1 MSRDVHDMFA
11 AIAGSYD
18 RANGVLSLGVHR
30 RWRARTVKESGAV
43 AGDAV
48 LDCATGTGDLALEFK
63 RAVGVEGRVVGTD
76 FCADM
81 LAHAPAKAE
90 RMGMAV
96 EWEVQDAM
104 ALSYDDDS
112 FDIASI
118 AFGIRNVDD
127 PVQALRSMAR
137 VVRPGGRV
145 LVLEFG
151 TPLWWMRPLF
161 RFYSAVVIPL
171 VGGLVSGNRDA
182 YRYLTRT
189 SAAFPTGVDFLALM
203 DASGG
208 YSRRYFLPL
217 TGGIAYLYVGVVR

>member
-189 SAAFPTGVDFLALM
+189 SAAFPTGEDFLALM

>member
-43 AGDAV
+43 AGDTV

-189 SAAFPTGVDFLALM
+189 SAAFPTGEDFLALM